1 MEMTFNKN
9 EIVKA
14 NETIQRNLGI
24 EMLRMYLCFRIVLL
38 HYYSSNN
45 KYIIKIKIKNSNIIF
60 ICLLN
65 FLKQQK

>member
-65 FLKQQK
+65 FIKQQK